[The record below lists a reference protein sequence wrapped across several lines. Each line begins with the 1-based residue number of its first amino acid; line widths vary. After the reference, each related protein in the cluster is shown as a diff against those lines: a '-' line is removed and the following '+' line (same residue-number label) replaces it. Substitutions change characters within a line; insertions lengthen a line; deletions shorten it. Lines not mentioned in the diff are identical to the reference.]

1 MYRLMVELFP
11 FGGVAF
17 VTSGPEEVG
26 SSDATR
32 RSQRSR
38 LLATA
43 AAAPAAA
50 PAAAATAA
58 ATAAAAAA
66 TAAAPAAAAAVRAA
80 VRASV
85 GAAVATTNT
94 TRIAARRSLA
104 ATAKV
109 SE

>member
-50 PAAAATAA
+50 

-66 TAAAPAAAAAVRAA
+66 TATAPAAAAAVRAA
-80 VRASV
+80 VRASI